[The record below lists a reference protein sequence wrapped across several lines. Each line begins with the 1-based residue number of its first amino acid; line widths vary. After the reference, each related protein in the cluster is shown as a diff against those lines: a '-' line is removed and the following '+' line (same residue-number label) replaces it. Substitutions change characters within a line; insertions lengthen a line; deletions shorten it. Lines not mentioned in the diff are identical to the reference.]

1 MPDFVRVDNRNE
13 QIIYLNRTFITNI
26 VYDPK
31 TDKTLVWMVGDKA
44 GEYTEIFGDVTSQI
58 VK

>member
-13 QIIYLNRTFITNI
+13 EIIYLNRTFITNI

-31 TDKTLVWMVGDKA
+31 TDKTFIWMVGDKA
-44 GEYTEIFGDVTSQI
+44 DEYTAIFGDVTSQI